1 MLQGQTPES
10 PQTFNRSSNIRTLPF
25 ASNPMRARSF
35 PALAA
40 HDLGIVWCA
49 PWRVNVGGVL
59 KAKDN
64 KLEIDVVNTWVN
76 RIIGD
81 EQEPLDVEMVKVD
94 DPRKGGYAA
103 GLCGTG
109 LKDLPD
115 WLIKGEPRP
124 SKGRYTFVNWQ
135 FYTKDAPLLESGLM
149 GPVQIV
155 SRPRVL

>member
-1 MLQGQTPES
+1 ME
-10 PQTFNRSSNIRTLPF
+10 
-25 ASNPMRARSF
+25 
-35 PALAA
+35 
-40 HDLGIVWCA
+40 
-49 PWRVNVGGVL
+49 VGGVL

-64 KLEIDVVNTWVN
+64 NLEIEVVNTWVN

-81 EQEPLDVEMVKVD
+81 EREPLDVEMVKVD

-103 GLCGTG
+103 GLYGTG

-115 WLIKGEPRP
+115 WLIKSEPRP

-135 FYTKDAPLLESGLM
+135 FYTKDASLLESGLL

-155 SRPRVL
+155 TQEH

>member
-1 MLQGQTPES
+1 MLFRS
-10 PQTFNRSSNIRTLPF
+10 PKSAVKRTAVYLDLGKVRNLARIRL
-25 ASNPMRARSF
+25 NGK
-35 PALAA
+35 
-40 HDLGIVWCA
+40 DLGIVWCA
-49 PWRVNVGGVL
+49 PWRVEVGGVL
-59 KAKDN
+59 KARSN

-81 EQEPLDVEMVKVD
+81 EQEPPDVEMVKVD

-103 GLCGTG
+103 GLYGAG

-115 WLIKGEPRP
+115 WLLKGEPRP

-135 FYTKDAPLLESGLM
+135 FYNKDAPLLESGLV

-155 SRPRVL
+155 TQEH